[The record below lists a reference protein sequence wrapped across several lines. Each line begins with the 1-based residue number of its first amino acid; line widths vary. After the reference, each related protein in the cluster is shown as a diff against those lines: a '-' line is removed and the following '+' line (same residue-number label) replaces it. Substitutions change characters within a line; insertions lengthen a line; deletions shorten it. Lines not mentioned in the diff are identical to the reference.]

1 MVVSISYQNT
11 NASKN
16 DDEFVFEELIM
27 NALNGKYYKYCS
39 GWDLEAFICKNGQAN
54 CCWGNFIHIPI
65 DGGFI
70 EGNCTDFEFEASKD
84 EINIKLTP
92 FKEVEVKKQS
102 FGKILSTN
110 TLYIFLNSR
119 NKLSMQIFV
128 QKVWKFKV
136 LVDHN
141 YWLLNIDFLT

>member
-1 MVVSISYQNT
+1 M
-11 NASKN
+11 
-16 DDEFVFEELIM
+16 EL
-27 NALNGKYYKYCS
+27 K
-39 GWDLEAFICKNGQAN
+39 EAFICKNGQAN
-54 CCWGNFIHIPI
+54 CCWCNFIHIHI

-70 EGNCTDFEFEASKD
+70 EGDCTDFEFESSKD

-102 FGKILSTN
+102 FGKILTTN

-128 QKVWKFKV
+128 QKVWKLKV
-136 LVDHN
+136 LEDPIHC
-141 YWLLNIDFLT
+141 LLIYNNILGCVKSD

>member
-1 MVVSISYQNT
+1 MAIRRIHVRNMQFFFILILWWLVYQNT

-54 CCWGNFIHIPI
+54 CCWCNFIHIPI

-70 EGNCTDFEFEASKD
+70 EGDCTDFEFDSSKD

-92 FKEVEVKKQS
+92 LKEVEVKKQS

-110 TLYIFLNSR
+110 T
-119 NKLSMQIFV
+119 
-128 QKVWKFKV
+128 
-136 LVDHN
+136 
-141 YWLLNIDFLT
+141 